1 MKKKLFTHTKT
12 PLNFLSVFKTAI
24 YALILLI
31 TQSLATIIMCARS
44 IWPDFEYEQII
55 ANANINT
62 SNIDLLNFSPEIK
75 YYIIGGII
83 LYLLLINLCSNRAML
98 KLSGI
103 FVLAFIWQLRII
115 PYYYY
120 KNTHTDL
127 YEKYYQVPEISATDF
142 PTQKRNLLLIYLESM
157 EANFQ
162 DKELYE
168 KNLIPQLSALAKNS
182 QHIENYHKLYG
193 TNYTKAALVA
203 GLCGIPYI
211 PPTTKLESIHN
222 HLKNLTC
229 ISDILNNNGYE
240 TWFAKSADHKFAY
253 TDLFYKSHGYRNIID
268 RSTLTQN
275 LTKQEIAQNKS
286 SYGGLSDKLLFSHIL
301 NLFQTQQIQEP
312 FLFTMF
318 TVDTHVPGTVLP
330 YNCKKIFGDVRDNIL
345 CSDKVVT
352 DFINE
357 FKQTP
362 YWENTSI
369 VILGDHPMFKP
380 LSVHSDKDYKRTI
393 YNVFLNLPNKLKI
406 NPKKAYTALDL
417 APSYLEILGINLP
430 NQSFG
435 LGRSIF
441 SDTPSLITHKDYNI
455 KTAVRQ
461 KSQVY
466 QDFSKTTIPQFYP
479 YELGAEINN
488 NNIKTYTQYSE
499 TVLNYIF
506 INNLGLK
513 LSSSPTKD
521 LEMELTLNAM
531 LSSDPCLTIK
541 LNTEVLDEIELEKK
555 SGPQT
560 IKVILPKERISTPD
574 LNLEFINNNF
584 RSAVSQSINIQ
595 KLVIKEIQ

>member
-1 MKKKLFTHTKT
+1 MKKRLLTTPKT
-12 PLNFLSVFKTAI
+12 QLNFLNLFKTAI

-31 TQSLATIIMCARS
+31 TQSLATIILCARS

-55 ANANINT
+55 ANANLNT
-62 SNIDLLNFSPEIK
+62 SNIDLLSFSPEIK

-83 LYLLLINLCSNRAML
+83 LYLLFISFCNNRNLL

-103 FVLAFIWQLRII
+103 FILIFIWQLRII

-127 YEKYYQVPEISATDF
+127 YEKYYQAPQITASDF
-142 PTQKRNLLLIYLESM
+142 PEKKRNLLLIYLESV

-168 KNLIPQLSALAKNS
+168 KNLLPQLSALAKNN
-182 QHIENYHKLYG
+182 QHIDQYHKLYG
-193 TNYTKAALVA
+193 TNYTKAALVS
-203 GLCGIPYI
+203 GLCGVPYI
-211 PPTTKLESIHN
+211 TPSPKLASIHN
-222 HLKNLTC
+222 HLKNLLC

-253 TDLFYKSHGYRNIID
+253 TDLFYLSHGYKNVID
-268 RSTLTQN
+268 GFKLTQN
-275 LTKQEIAQNKS
+275 LSKDEIKKNKS

-301 NLFQTQQIQEP
+301 NLFQTQQIHEP

-318 TVDTHVPGTVLP
+318 TVDTHVPGTILP
-330 YNCKKIFGDVRDNIL
+330 YNCPELFGDVRDNIL
-345 CSDKVVT
+345 CTDKVVT

-380 LSVHSDKDYKRTI
+380 LSVHSDKKYKRTI
-393 YNVFLNLPNKLKI
+393 YNVFLNLPHELKI

-430 NQSFG
+430 EKSFG

-441 SDTPSLITHKDYNI
+441 SDIPSLITHQDYNLA
-455 KTAVRQ
+455 TAVRQ
-461 KSQVY
+461 KSKVY
-466 QDFSKTTIPQFYP
+466 QDFSKTTVLRFIPYQF
-479 YELGAEINN
+479 GTEINN
-488 NNIKTYTQYSE
+488 NNIKTYVEYTDTILE
-499 TVLNYIF
+499 KVF
-506 INNLGLK
+506 INGFGLK
-513 LSSSPTKD
+513 LERLPNKD
-521 LEMELTLNAM
+521 LEMELTFVAM
-531 LSSDPCLTIK
+531 LSTSPRLTIK
-541 LNTEVLDEIELEKK
+541 LNQEELDEIELEKK
-555 SGPQT
+555 PGPQT
-560 IKVILPKERISTPD
+560 IKIIIPKEKITSPD
-574 LNLEFINNNF
+574 LNLEFNNNNY
-584 RSAVSQSINIQ
+584 RSYISQSINIQ
-595 KLVIKEIQ
+595 KFTLKEIQ

>member
-1 MKKKLFTHTKT
+1 MNKQLFIPKKALVNLLNICKT
-12 PLNFLSVFKTAI
+12 SL

-31 TQSLATIIMCARS
+31 TQSLATIILCARS

-55 ANANINT
+55 ANANLNT

-83 LYLLLINLCSNRAML
+83 LYLITISLCNNRTML

-103 FVLAFIWQLRII
+103 FVLIFIWQLRII

-127 YEKYYQVPEISATDF
+127 YEKYYQAPQITAADF
-142 PTQKRNLLLIYLESM
+142 PEQKRNLLLIYLESV

-168 KNLIPQLSALAKNS
+168 KNLLPQLSTIAQNNP
-182 QHIENYHKLYG
+182 HIDNYYMLYG
-193 TNYTKAALVA
+193 TNYTKAALIS
-203 GLCGIPYI
+203 GLCGVPYI
-211 PPTTKLESIHN
+211 TPSKKLASIHN
-222 HLKNLTC
+222 HLKKLTC
-229 ISDILNNNGYE
+229 VSDILNNNGYE
-240 TWFAKSADHKFAY
+240 TWFAKSADHQFAY
-253 TDLFYKSHGYRNIID
+253 TNLFYQSHGYKNVID
-268 RSTLTQN
+268 GFKLTQN
-275 LTKQEIAQNKS
+275 LSKEEIKKNKS

-301 NLFQTQQIQEP
+301 NLFQTQQIHEP

-330 YNCKKIFGDVRDNIL
+330 YNCPQLFGDVRDNIL

-380 LSVHSDKDYKRTI
+380 LSVHSAKKYKRTI
-393 YNVFLNLPNKLKI
+393 YNAFLNIPEELKI
-406 NPKKAYTALDL
+406 NPKKAYTTIDL

-430 NQSFG
+430 NRSFG

-441 SDTPSLITHKDYNI
+441 SDIPSLITHKDYNL

-461 KSQVY
+461 KSKVY
-466 QDFSKTTIPQFYP
+466 QDFSQTTIQQFYP

-488 NNIKTYTQYSE
+488 NNIKSYTQFSD
-499 TVLNYIF
+499 TVLNYVF
-506 INNLGLK
+506 VNNIGLK
-513 LSSSPTKD
+513 LA
-521 LEMELTLNAM
+521 E
-531 LSSDPCLTIK
+531 
-541 LNTEVLDEIELEKK
+541 EIELAKK

-560 IKVILPKERISTPD
+560 IKVTLPKEAITTPD
-574 LNLEFINNNF
+574 LNIEFINNNF
-584 RSAVSQSINIQ
+584 RSIVSQSINIQ
-595 KLVIKEIQ
+595 KLIIKEKQ